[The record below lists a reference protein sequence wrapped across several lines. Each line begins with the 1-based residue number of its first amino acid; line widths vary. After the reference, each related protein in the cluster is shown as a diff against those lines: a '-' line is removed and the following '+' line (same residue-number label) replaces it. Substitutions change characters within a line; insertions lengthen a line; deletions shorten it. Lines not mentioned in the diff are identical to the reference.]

1 MRLAN
6 SVQRGST
13 NGFRLFICRAAAALV
28 VLSPYAAQGEIG
40 PALTGLTGRAN
51 DATSVFFSP
60 AGITRLDRPE
70 VVAQATF
77 MYQESRFDVQQ
88 ATYSGGDSDKD
99 NRLFVL
105 PAAYYVHPVS
115 ERWRLGLSVNVPS
128 GIGHDYGR
136 DWSGRYLSE
145 ESDLAFVAA
154 SSVLAYR
161 FNDRLSLGAGP
172 YMMYT
177 DSKTKARVNNLLPD
191 YGDGSVKL
199 EEDGTAFGYMLGA
212 MYEFTPATRI
222 GAVYRSSVK
231 PDLEG
236 TPSFEDLDPLLREGL
251 AALDLLGTEVDV
263 DFTVPAQAQVGVYT
277 ELSDRWS
284 LTGDLLW
291 INMSEFGITR
301 VSVAQD
307 QISVRN
313 DDFRDMWIGSA
324 GVKYRYADERAVS
337 FGALYA
343 TSPTRDSRRSIALP
357 FDRVISVGAGIERP
371 CFGFVC
377 NANLSYVDLGD
388 GDLSEDG
395 GPLLGSV
402 EGSFSS
408 NWAVALDFQ
417 LRWRF

>member
-1 MRLAN
+1 MILPK
-6 SVQRGST
+6 SVC
-13 NGFRLFICRAAAALV
+13 LRAASGCGVALRWIAGTIIS
-28 VLSPYAAQGEIG
+28 LSPCLAAAEIG

-60 AGITRLDRPE
+60 AGITRLDQPE
-70 VVAQATF
+70 LVAQTTF

-88 ATYSGGDSDKD
+88 ATYPGGDSEKD
-99 NRLFVL
+99 NRLFII
-105 PAAYYVHPVS
+105 PAAYYVHPLN
-115 ERWRLGLSVNVPS
+115 EHWRLGLSVNVPS
-128 GIGHDYGR
+128 GVGHDYGR

-145 ESDLAFVAA
+145 SSDLAFVAA

-161 FNDRLSLGAGP
+161 FDDQLSLAAGP
-172 YMMYT
+172 YMIYT
-177 DSKTKARVNNLLPD
+177 DYKTKARVNNLLPD

-212 MYEFTPATRI
+212 MYEFTPTTRI

-236 TPSFEDLDPLLREGL
+236 TPSFENLDPLLREGL

-291 INMSEFGITR
+291 INMSEFGITNVR
-301 VSVAQD
+301 VAER
-307 QISVRN
+307 QISVHK
-313 DDFRDMWIGSA
+313 DDFRDMWIGTA
-324 GVKYRYADERAVS
+324 GVKYHYADQRAVS

-343 TSPTRDSRRSIALP
+343 TSPTRDSRRNIALP
-357 FDRVISVGAGIERP
+357 FDRIISVGAGIQQP
-371 CFGFVC
+371 CFGFIC
-377 NANLSYVDLGD
+377 YANVSYVDLGD
-388 GDLSEDG
+388 GDVSEDG
-395 GPLLGSV
+395 GPLLGRID
-402 EGSFSS
+402 GSFST

-417 LRWRF
+417 LVMRF